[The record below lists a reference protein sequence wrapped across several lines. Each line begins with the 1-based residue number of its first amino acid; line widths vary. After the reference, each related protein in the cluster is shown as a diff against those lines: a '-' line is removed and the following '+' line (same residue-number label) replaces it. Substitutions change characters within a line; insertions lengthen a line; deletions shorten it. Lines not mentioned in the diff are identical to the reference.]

1 MHKWSKNFS
10 IHWFLNENTKEHLKK
25 IFSPLILF
33 FRKILNDA
41 RIAQVPKATIDT
53 AIKNF
58 KNIDAVEVT
67 AEIKETY
74 QLNC

>member
-1 MHKWSKNFS
+1 MIFPSPRQENFD
-10 IHWFLNENTKEHLKK
+10 K
-25 IFSPLILF
+25 IFSPFILC

-74 QLNC
+74 Q